1 MNTYFYTVRLC
12 EDCAY
17 RLELLSRSLGF
28 EDVETFAEVVIERGL
43 SALEDDLRHRAAAAV
58 ERRARRFSGGSEFKS
73 DLDDEIP
80 F

>member
-1 MNTYFYTVRLC
+1 MVTHFYTIGLC
-12 EDCAY
+12 KSCAF

-28 EDVETFAEVVIERGL
+28 EDVESFAENVIERGL
-43 SALEDDLRHRAAAAV
+43 SALEDDLRHGAAAAV